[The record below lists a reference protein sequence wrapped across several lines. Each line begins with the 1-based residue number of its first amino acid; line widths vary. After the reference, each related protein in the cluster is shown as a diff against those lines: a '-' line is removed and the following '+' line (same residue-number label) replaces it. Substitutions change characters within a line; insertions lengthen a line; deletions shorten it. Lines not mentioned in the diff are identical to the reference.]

1 MRSAS
6 KQHPVSRHVSVIS
19 LLLVIAFLLALL
31 YNLLFETVEEAAHPV
46 KYHEYVEK
54 YAAMY
59 EIPEEIVFAVI
70 YCESGFD
77 ASAVSH
83 AGAVGLMQV
92 MPDTLNPSTLLKR
105 SRLFFQMGGNPFLL
119 CVLSESP
126 LYLPPSRIASPRPM
140 TEMQ

>member
-92 MPDTLNPSTLLKR
+92 MPDTYKW
-105 SRLFFQMGGNPFLL
+105 L
-119 CVLSESP
+119 CSKTGDRYDALQ
-126 LYLPPSRIASPRPM
+126 AC
-140 TEMQ
+140 